1 MNLRRA
7 SDSSCGASDGLLWT
21 RLVERIRQQDS
32 GAMEELYQV
41 FLKGARFLLYR
52 QLGPRDLEDKVHDLF
67 VMVTQSICNGELRQP
82 ERLMGYVRTVVR
94 RQVVAHIEDAVRARR
109 NYRDLEGSRLLADRE
124 PDPERSAIERQQE
137 ELAFRILNV
146 IAKRDREVLVRFYL
160 EEEPVEEICRQM
172 HLTRNQFRLIKSRAK
187 ARFGELGRRRLA
199 RRTGSP
205 VRSPGVR

>member
-1 MNLRRA
+1 MNLRCA
-7 SDSSCGASDGLLWT
+7 PDSSRGAFDGASWT
-21 RLVERIRQQDS
+21 SLVERVRQRDS

-52 QLGPRDLEDKVHDLF
+52 QLGPWDLEDKVHDLF

-94 RQVVAHIEDAVRARR
+94 RQVVAYIQDAVRARR
-109 NYRDLEGSRLLADRE
+109 NYCGLEGSRLLADRE
-124 PDPERSAIERQQE
+124 PDPERSAIERQQK

-146 IAKRDREVLVRFYL
+146 IAERDREVLVRFYL

-172 HLTRNQFRLIKSRAK
+172 HLTPNQFRLIKSRAK
-187 ARFGELGRRRLA
+187 ARFGELGKRRLA
-199 RRTGSP
+199 RRTGFRIRPQSG
-205 VRSPGVR
+205 R